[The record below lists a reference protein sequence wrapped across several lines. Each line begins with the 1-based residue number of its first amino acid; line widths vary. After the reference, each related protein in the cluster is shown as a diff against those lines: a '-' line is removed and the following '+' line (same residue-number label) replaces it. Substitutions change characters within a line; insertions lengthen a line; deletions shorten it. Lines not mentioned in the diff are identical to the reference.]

1 MITSDKQ
8 IIDNLSRIRVLPKIN
23 FNNNNNEV
31 LSIDS
36 KSESLKS
43 MTSSNISFD
52 LSPKPVNDSN
62 AIKTNFCEINN
73 FNTDNK
79 EVICVEP
86 KPNHNYNYD
95 NYCIK
100 RVGNTL
106 SNETTVNSFK
116 PQLVANSI
124 SSNSEE
130 LSVNFFSRNLITIE
144 SNKLSYKRTVIKVDN
159 ISYIA
164 LTLSSEEINAF
175 KLLLQIIISNIN
187 LLRSKSS
194 NTLEPNSCWVV
205 VSNQMIGMGHKEWE
219 PSKCRAIYYTSI
231 TLYKKV

>member
-1 MITSDKQ
+1 
-8 IIDNLSRIRVLPKIN
+8 
-23 FNNNNNEV
+23 
-31 LSIDS
+31 
-36 KSESLKS
+36 

-86 KPNHNYNYD
+86 KLNHNYNYD
-95 NYCIK
+95 NHCIK
-100 RVGNTL
+100 RVENTL

-205 VSNQMIGMGHKEWE
+205 VSNQIIRMGHKEWE
-219 PSKCRAIYYTSI
+219 P
-231 TLYKKV
+231 